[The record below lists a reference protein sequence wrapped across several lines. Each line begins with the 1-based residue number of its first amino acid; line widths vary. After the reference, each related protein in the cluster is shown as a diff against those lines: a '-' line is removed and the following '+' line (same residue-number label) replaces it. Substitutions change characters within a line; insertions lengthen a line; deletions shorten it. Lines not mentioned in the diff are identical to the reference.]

1 MSKKELLPSTAS
13 YQQMEEWIQLAQ
25 DPDCVNPEDLYF
37 EFDPDEEQYAISW
50 VDENGGEGQG
60 EHRDTTIRITEKSTG
75 LFCYVTFIG
84 NYESWN
90 GTEWEYKSISE
101 PTEVTYIEYLPRK
114 KD

>member
-13 YQQMEEWIQLAQ
+13 YQQVKEWIKLSEETV
-25 DPDCVNPEDLYF
+25 DPEDFTLD
-37 EFDPDEEQYAISW
+37 EDLFDIDW
-50 VDENGGEGQG
+50 VDDNSGEGQG

-75 LFCYVTFIG
+75 LFGYITFIG
-84 NYESWN
+84 TYTSWD
-90 GTEWEYKSISE
+90 GTEWEYKSITE